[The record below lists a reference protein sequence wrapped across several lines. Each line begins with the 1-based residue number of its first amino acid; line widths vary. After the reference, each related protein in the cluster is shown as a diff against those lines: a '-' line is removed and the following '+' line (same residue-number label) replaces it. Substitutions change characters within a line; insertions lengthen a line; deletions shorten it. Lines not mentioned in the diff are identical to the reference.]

1 MAKLSE
7 IQTIEDARAET
18 IQQRQIHLFADGSF
32 YRAYEWSAWLC
43 CRYINKFQTT
53 KRHNK
58 SLDKDLVF
66 VGFPKMSLP
75 KFTPEN
81 VEPRELSEGHLVM
94 SLPETLM
101 PEGEDYNKDFENW
114 KTAIPLAQPQQKPL
128 PVLADRP
135 VSLTG
140 VMKKVMAYNVLEH
153 TPIESMQFY
162 MT

>member
-43 CRYINKFQTT
+43 CRYVNKFKVT
-53 KRHNK
+53 KRYNK
-58 SLDKDLVF
+58 SIEVEMAF
-66 VGFPKMSLP
+66 VGFPKTSLQ
-75 KFTPEN
+75 KFVHEGAATSEAEEGRIVMTLLESLFQPSSEN
-81 VEPRELSEGHLVM
+81 EEE
-94 SLPETLM
+94 
-101 PEGEDYNKDFENW
+101 FANW